1 MARVSRVSALE
12 LSSWVLFHW
21 DLKSFSFA
29 FPHKKTFPLCAV
41 CWGHKFGQSI
51 AGYRPFIS
59 LFFWSWS
66 SMQVGVKKRSTL
78 GFRLLVMLND
88 EANSSE
94 SWPEHHK
101 WSTTSLVIYSA
112 VLLLLTGR
120 ETSISGCMWVSKE
133 EWGDLRVISYL
144 ERVALPQSYILDGR
158 ARGWGMWEEGKD
170 RRAFRKEM
178 DWSLVLEAGKMRVAV
193 LDKAALQGVEVC
205 GVLEQQDA
213 VFEHST

>member
-1 MARVSRVSALE
+1 M
-12 LSSWVLFHW
+12 
-21 DLKSFSFA
+21 
-29 FPHKKTFPLCAV
+29 

-59 LFFWSWS
+59 PFFWSWS

-120 ETSISGCMWVSKE
+120 EMSISGCMWVSKE

-158 ARGWGMWEEGKD
+158 ARGWRMWEEGKD